1 MSRWRIKDVMTS
13 DVIAVR
19 ADMPFKEI
27 VDILADR
34 GISAVPVVDDEDRV
48 IGVVSEAD
56 LLHKTEFAGE
66 SVASRLL
73 ESRRHRT
80 AREKAAGDVAGE
92 VMTAPAV
99 TVTADMSV
107 IEAAR
112 MMEEKEIKRLPVVDV
127 QGRVVGI
134 VSRRDLLKVFLQP
147 DPEIRAEVL
156 EQVFRRGMWIDERP
170 LSVEVA
176 EGVVTLGGELD
187 AKSLI
192 PIAVR
197 LTRAVDGVVDV
208 VDQLTYRYDDT
219 ADRRASRYMSPP

>member
-1 MSRWRIKDVMTS
+1 MSRWKIKDVMTS

-66 SVASRLL
+66 SVANRLL

-92 VMTAPAV
+92 LMTAPAV
-99 TVTADMSV
+99 TVTADVSV

-112 MMEEKEIKRLPVVDV
+112 IMEEKEIKRLPVVDR

-134 VSRRDLLKVFLQP
+134 VSRRDLLKAFLQP
-147 DPEIRAEVL
+147 DPDIKAEIL
-156 EQVFRRGMWIDERP
+156 EQVFRRAMWIDERRSRSRWP
-170 LSVEVA
+170 RA
-176 EGVVTLGGELD
+176 WRRW
-187 AKSLI
+187 
-192 PIAVR
+192 AVSS
-197 LTRAVDGVVDV
+197 T
-208 VDQLTYRYDDT
+208 
-219 ADRRASRYMSPP
+219 ASR